1 MRLPSLSVAQ
11 RVTLSFALLIL
22 LVLIASG
29 SGLFFNQSVAD
40 NINATSVALNQ
51 ITRAAE
57 VENTWFQV
65 VASTDYMLLTRQT
78 TLIEGRLGE
87 ELAEFNR
94 LMTELQG
101 QPLGSS
107 PAIISANTALGE
119 DLALLANEL
128 NETVGRLFTLAQ
140 DGSWTRA
147 QSERATE
154 LTSLQRRFSE
164 TLTQMRANL
173 EADVNSSLV
182 NARGLQDATRNGL
195 VTISLLAL
203 FIGVAAG
210 FVTSQGIVRPV
221 SSLAETARAIQGGDF
236 SRRAEVSQAQ
246 ELGVMAEAFNS
257 MTDQLRQSIDT
268 LEARVEKRTRDLVDA
283 RKEAEAASQAKST
296 FLSNMSHELRTPLNL
311 VIGYT
316 SAMLD
321 MPQMYANTRLPEVFR
336 DDIRLIQ
343 DNSNHLIGLINDIL
357 DLSKIEAGRLE
368 LDPVAVELNE
378 IFKGV
383 IATSIG
389 LVKDK
394 PVQIRPAYV
403 DNLPKVWA
411 DPLRTRQILLNLM
424 SNAVKF
430 TNTGSVTLSAQVVG
444 NKMHIAISDTG
455 MGIPEK
461 SLADIFDRFKQIQ
474 NKSSVQGTGLGLDI
488 SQRLA
493 QMHGSNITV
502 QSVVGQGSTFS
513 FELPLATAEQI
524 DRSPVTLGTR
534 EGSVRVLQR
543 VNWQIEQQKTIMIIE
558 EDAEVRDLLHTTLE
572 EAGYVVLDAQNA
584 AQACD
589 LASVMVPHLL
599 IAADPTGATAGQT
612 VARLRAESVFD
623 DVPIIVLA
631 DDWLRAADEHH
642 VTALSRNFRADE
654 LKNAVRAQLNSTVFA
669 GA

>member
-11 RVTLSFALLIL
+11 RVTLSFALLIV

-29 SGLFFNQSVAD
+29 SGLFFNQAVGD
-40 NINATSVALNQ
+40 NINATSVALDQ
-51 ITRAAE
+51 ITRAAAL
-57 VENTWFQV
+57 ENAWFQV

-78 TLIEGRLGE
+78 TLIEGRLGD
-87 ELAEFNR
+87 ELATFNR

-101 QPLGSS
+101 QALGSS
-107 PAIISANTALGE
+107 PEVIVANDALGE
-119 DLALLANEL
+119 DLGLLANEL
-128 NETVGRLFTLAQ
+128 NNTVATLFALAQ

-154 LTSLQRRFSE
+154 LASLQRRFSE

-173 EADVNSSLV
+173 QGDVEDSLGT
-182 NARGLQDATRNGL
+182 ARGIQDTTRNGL
-195 VTISLLAL
+195 VILSLLAL
-203 FIGVAAG
+203 VVGMAAG
-210 FVTSQGIVRPV
+210 YLTSRSIIRPV
-221 SSLAETARAIQGGDF
+221 SSLAETARAIQNGDF
-236 SRRAEVSQAQ
+236 SRRAEVSRAQ
-246 ELGVMAEAFNS
+246 ELGVMAEAFNN

-268 LEARVEKRTRDLVDA
+268 LEARVERRTVDLVEA
-283 RKEAEAASQAKST
+283 RRQAEAASQAKST

-321 MPQMYANTRLPEVFR
+321 MPQMYENTRLPDVFR

-368 LDPVAVELNE
+368 LEPVAVSLND

-394 PVQIRPAYV
+394 PVHVRPAFAE
-403 DNLPKVWA
+403 NLPKVWA

-430 TNTGSVTLSAQVVG
+430 TDTGSVTLSAQVVG
-444 NKMHIAISDTG
+444 DKLRITVSDTG
-455 MGIPEK
+455 AGIPEN
-461 SLADIFDRFKQIQ
+461 SLAVIFDRFKQIQ
-474 NKSSVQGTGLGLDI
+474 NKASVQGTGLGLDI

-493 QMHGSNITV
+493 QMHGGTI
-502 QSVVGQGSTFS
+502 SVTSTLGQGSAFS
-513 FELPLATAEQI
+513 FELPLATAAQI
-524 DRSPVTLGTR
+524 DASPVTLSTR

-543 VNWQIEQQKTIMIIE
+543 TNWQTEQQKTIMIIE
-558 EDAEVRDLLHTTLE
+558 DDADVRAFLHTTLE
-572 EAGYVVLDAQNA
+572 GAGYVVLDAGTA
-584 AQACD
+584 EQAID
-589 LASVMVPHLL
+589 LATVMVPHLL
-599 IAADPTGATAGQT
+599 IVADLPGASPGGA
-612 VARLRAESVFD
+612 VALLRQEAMFD
-623 DVPIIVLA
+623 NVPIIVL
-631 DDWLRAADEHH
+631 DDEDTDARWSDATR
-642 VTALSRNFRADE
+642 LSRSVGADVL
-654 LKNAVRAQLNSTVFA
+654 LKTTRSRLNTPLLA